1 MRRKRLDYWRDV
13 ETYQRYAFDSKEG
26 KKRIEEMEKYYQEF
40 KDFLGKRVLD
50 VACGA
55 GLFSF
60 WLEQKGYEVVGVDI
74 NKEMIRLALKT
85 KKKYNFKSQFLLSDA
100 TSVKLNDIF
109 DSAIIF
115 GNTLFSLSPK
125 TFVNIIKNIKN
136 HLKENGYVIINY
148 RSLVEKLVNKEWKDV
163 YFDSENIISFN
174 LKYDDSQAKITKI
187 YVDLNGE
194 KLPTKEPFYV
204 WSSGFLEAIM
214 EALGFVLIKRIETKV
229 SMCEIMDI
237 YQKKI

>member
-1 MRRKRLDYWRDV
+1 
-13 ETYQRYAFDSKEG
+13 
-26 KKRIEEMEKYYQEF
+26 
-40 KDFLGKRVLD
+40 
-50 VACGA
+50 
-55 GLFSF
+55 
-60 WLEQKGYEVVGVDI
+60 
-74 NKEMIRLALKT
+74 MIRLALKT
-85 KKKYNFKSQFLLSDA
+85 KKKYNFKSQFLLGDA
-100 TSVKLNDIF
+100 ASVKLKDIF
-109 DSAIIF
+109 DSVIIF

-148 RSLVEKLVNKEWKDV
+148 GKLLEKLINKEWRDV
-163 YFDSENIISFN
+163 YFDSENIISFIF
-174 LKYDDSQAKITKI
+174 KYDDSQAEITKI